1 MNNYNFFTGYLLGW
15 PVPNYD
21 GFHLNLKRF
30 HPYFVLFVEL
40 ITKGCTVLKYKL
52 IGGIYKSTI

>member
-1 MNNYNFFTGYLLGW
+1 MSSHLLGW

-21 GFHLNLKRF
+21 GFHLYLKRF

-40 ITKGCTVLKYKL
+40 IAK
-52 IGGIYKSTI
+52 